1 LTRNANKYYR
11 QTFEAEIRTITER
24 NTGGSILLLQTVT
37 KCSVVNFPQLK
48 DVTKYV
54 SCQLYHTTLATA
66 VADTTL
72 SDNCA
77 FSALRLLV
85 GRQEG
90 HPACKKTEWWS
101 GYLSGVRCIFAY
113 GPAHATATHC
123 ILLQYNPDWF
133 YLSGTGSPG

>member
-24 NTGGSILLLQTVT
+24 DTGGSILLLQTVT

-77 FSALRLLV
+77 FSALMLLV

-90 HPACKKTEWWS
+90 HQACKK
-101 GYLSGVRCIFAY
+101 LSGGVVVWLSVWSEVHICIW
-113 GPAHATATHC
+113 PSSCHC
-123 ILLQYNPDWF
+123 HSL
-133 YLSGTGSPG
+133 YLASV

>member
-24 NTGGSILLLQTVT
+24 DTGGSILLLQTVT

-54 SCQLYHTTLATA
+54 SCQLYHTLATT

-77 FSALRLLV
+77 FSALTLLV

-90 HPACKKTEWWS
+90 HPACKK
-101 GYLSGVRCIFAY
+101 LSGGVVIC
-113 GPAHATATHC
+113 
-123 ILLQYNPDWF
+123 LE
-133 YLSGTGSPG
+133 

>member
-24 NTGGSILLLQTVT
+24 DTGGSVLLLETVT

-77 FSALRLLV
+77 FSALTLLV

-101 GYLSGVRCIFAY
+101 GGVVIC
-113 GPAHATATHC
+113 
-123 ILLQYNPDWF
+123 LE
-133 YLSGTGSPG
+133 